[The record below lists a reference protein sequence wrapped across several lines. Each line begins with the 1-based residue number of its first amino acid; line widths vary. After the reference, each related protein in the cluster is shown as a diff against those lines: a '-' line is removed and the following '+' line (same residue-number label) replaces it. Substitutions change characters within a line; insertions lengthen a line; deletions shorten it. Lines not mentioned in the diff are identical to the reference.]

1 MKNYQKP
8 VTHITPLMSEIGI
21 LSGSNDGSLTIPI
34 SDDPASGP
42 ANSKGISPIFDTEE
56 EEDAPQLW

>member
-8 VTHITPLMSEIGI
+8 VIHITPLMSEISI
-21 LSGSNDGSLTIPI
+21 LSGSGGTISMPI
-34 SDDPASGP
+34 SDGPATGP